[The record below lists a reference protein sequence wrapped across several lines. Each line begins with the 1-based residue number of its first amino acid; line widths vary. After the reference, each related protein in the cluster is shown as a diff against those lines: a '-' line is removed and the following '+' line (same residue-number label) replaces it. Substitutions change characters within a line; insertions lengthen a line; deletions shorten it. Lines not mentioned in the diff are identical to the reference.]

1 MGIVL
6 TVLLCLYVLIGLVL
20 TAFCVH
26 MSYHE
31 SAVGFGDE
39 DDRKA
44 QRLLESK
51 FGLLG
56 ILGLLF
62 LFCCWP
68 LALLIAYKGKQGA
81 NPGSGPDAPC

>member
-1 MGIVL
+1 MSIL
-6 TVLLCLYVLIGLVL
+6 FTVLLCLYGLVGLAL
-20 TAFCVH
+20 TGFCVH

-31 SAVGFGDE
+31 SAVGFGDD

-68 LALLIAYKGKQGA
+68 LALLIAFRGKRGA
-81 NPGSGPDAPC
+81 KPDSGTDASC